1 MGTEKQ
7 VTARQ
12 LLPLGKTTG
21 YLKKGSQT
29 QDATCIS
36 HNHVTLTAVAPSRTG
51 KMGKGTVQVAVQE
64 TRILASRHRSSI
76 ALKWINQGKTP
87 FAHYLETEG
96 PNTRRNS

>member
-1 MGTEKQ
+1 MMGTEKQ

-12 LLPLGKTTG
+12 LLPLGKMTG

-36 HNHVTLTAVAPSRTG
+36 HNHVTLTAVALSHAG

-64 TRILASRHRSSI
+64 
-76 ALKWINQGKTP
+76 P
-87 FAHYLETEG
+87 
-96 PNTRRNS
+96 